1 MQVEDI
7 ARVCHEANK
16 GLCETQGDFS
26 QLPYDYSPRWQK
38 DSAIIGVTFNLAH
51 PDAPASASHDNWLTE
66 KYAHGWIY
74 GPVKCEK
81 AKTHP
86 CCVPFDELPEEQ
98 KVKDHLFKAIVAT
111 LAPMCRQTYH

>member
-16 GLCETQGDFS
+16 GLCETQGDSS
-26 QLPYDYSPRWQK
+26 QLPWDYSPQWQK
-38 DSAIIGVTFNLAH
+38 DSIIIGVVFNLAH
-51 PDAPASASHDNWLTE
+51 SDAPVSASHDNWLME
-66 KYAHGWIY
+66 KQAHGWKY

-86 CCVPFDELPEEQ
+86 CCVPFDELPREQ
-98 KVKDHLFKAIVAT
+98 QVKGHLFKAIVAT
-111 LAPMCRQTYH
+111 LAPMCKQVYH